1 MKNIVKSIGLI
12 TLICFS
18 FFYTEKVID
27 VVSEQDDIM
36 IKIKEVKDNYKIDSV
51 DATISEN
58 TIVPGINGREVD
70 IEKSYQN
77 MKQIGIFNENYF
89 IYKEVPPKNKLEDNY
104 DKYIINGN
112 LTKKYIS
119 LIFIINSDRD
129 LENILNNIDSKV
141 NLNLFIDYE
150 VLLNNLDKLKKTNYN
165 IYSYGKGGKYDNDIL
180 KLSNNVIERN
190 FNKSL
195 YCIENENNALKVC
208 SNNKMHTVEGIY
220 LSNAYNEIKKILNKN
235 NIIVINNDYKNI
247 KEFNYLINYIN
258 SKGYKIASLENLLSE
273 NLL

>member
-1 MKNIVKSIGLI
+1 M
-12 TLICFS
+12 
-18 FFYTEKVID
+18 
-27 VVSEQDDIM
+27 
-36 IKIKEVKDNYKIDSV
+36 
-51 DATISEN
+51 
-58 TIVPGINGREVD
+58 
-70 IEKSYQN
+70 
-77 MKQIGIFNENYF
+77 
-89 IYKEVPPKNKLEDNY
+89 
-104 DKYIINGN
+104 
-112 LTKKYIS
+112 
-119 LIFIINSDRD
+119 
-129 LENILNNIDSKV
+129 
-141 NLNLFIDYE
+141 FIDYE
-150 VLLNNLDKLKKTNYN
+150 VLLNNLNKLKKTNYN
-165 IYSYGKGGKYDNDIL
+165 IYSYGKNGNYDNDNL

-195 YCIENENNALKVC
+195 YCIENENNAFKVC

>member
-27 VVSEQDDIM
+27 VVNEQDDIM

-58 TIVPGINGREVD
+58 TIIPGINGREVD

-89 IYKEVPPKNKLEDNY
+89 VYKEVSPKDKLEDNY

-119 LIFIINSDRD
+119 LIFIVNISIFFTIYNHSQEHIQENYQHNSNSQLTLR
-129 LENILNNIDSKV
+129 LNIDSY
-141 NLNLFIDYE
+141 NLH
-150 VLLNNLDKLKKTNYN
+150 
-165 IYSYGKGGKYDNDIL
+165 
-180 KLSNNVIERN
+180 
-190 FNKSL
+190 NKP
-195 YCIENENNALKVC
+195 
-208 SNNKMHTVEGIY
+208 
-220 LSNAYNEIKKILNKN
+220 
-235 NIIVINNDYKNI
+235 
-247 KEFNYLINYIN
+247 
-258 SKGYKIASLENLLSE
+258 
-273 NLL
+273 

>member
-195 YCIENENNALKVC
+195 YCIEKENNALKVC

-220 LSNAYNEIKKILNKN
+220 LSNAYNEIKKVINKN

-247 KEFNYLINYIN
+247 KEFDYLINYIN

>member
-89 IYKEVPPKNKLEDNY
+89 I
-104 DKYIINGN
+104 
-112 LTKKYIS
+112 
-119 LIFIINSDRD
+119 
-129 LENILNNIDSKV
+129 
-141 NLNLFIDYE
+141 
-150 VLLNNLDKLKKTNYN
+150 
-165 IYSYGKGGKYDNDIL
+165 
-180 KLSNNVIERN
+180 
-190 FNKSL
+190 
-195 YCIENENNALKVC
+195 
-208 SNNKMHTVEGIY
+208 
-220 LSNAYNEIKKILNKN
+220 
-235 NIIVINNDYKNI
+235 
-247 KEFNYLINYIN
+247 
-258 SKGYKIASLENLLSE
+258 
-273 NLL
+273 

>member
-58 TIVPGINGREVD
+58 TIIPGINGREVD
-70 IEKSYQN
+70 IDKSYQN

-89 IYKEVPPKNKLEDNY
+89 IYKEVPPKNKLANNY

-119 LIFIINSDRD
+119 LIFIVNSNRD

-150 VLLNNLDKLKKTNYN
+150 VLLNNLNKLKKTNYN
-165 IYSYGKGGKYDNDIL
+165 IYSYGKNGNYDNDNL

-195 YCIENENNALKVC
+195 YCIENENNALEVC

-258 SKGYKIASLENLLSE
+258 SKGYKIESLENLLSE

>member
-58 TIVPGINGREVD
+58 TIIPGINGREVD
-70 IEKSYQN
+70 IDKSYQN

-89 IYKEVPPKNKLEDNY
+89 VYKEVSPKDKLEDNY

-119 LIFIINSDRD
+119 LIFIVNSNRD
-129 LENILNNIDSKV
+129 LENILNNIDNKV
-141 NLNLFIDYE
+141 ILNLFIDYE

-165 IYSYGKGGKYDNDIL
+165 IYSYGKNGNYDNDNL